1 MVMVFY
7 GSNSKSNP
15 VSMENKVEHQ
25 TENQIT
31 YDQTSSPVNYLC
43 VYLYISVW
51 MLTHCFV
58 DSWIHLASDLGMLY
72 KVRCGLQSLESNISQ
87 LSLRHFRIQNTS
99 TLDTFSLTINKTL
112 PLSPN
117 GDRWIEFPIQWPLK
131 KHFLVVVTYHL
142 TIFSRNILNKR
153 NLVHMTAC
161 IYGTHGDTGDR
172 SLLQSLQ
179 DVQQEEK
186 NESFLVIMDAADLGE
201 LEKIV
206 LLISSKTDCKLE
218 VKKLH
223 VQEAAKEHPIYVF
236 EVNEIFCEC
245 NKPKI
250 QREIPASFVTRGEK
264 QKNDIDNNLNK
275 EGSQVKNLTEYT
287 IKVYTGDKRGA
298 GTDANVHII
307 LFGNEDKSEV
317 FQLSQPLE
325 HQNPFERGKVDT
337 FKIKTKKLGSLRSIE
352 IGHSGKGFAS
362 GWFLEKVEITDAAS
376 NSVHCF
382 NCNRSVDQSI
392 ITLYTLFSF

>member
-7 GSNSKSNP
+7 GSNGKSNP

-31 YDQTSSPVNYLC
+31 YD
-43 VYLYISVW
+43 
-51 MLTHCFV
+51 
-58 DSWIHLASDLGMLY
+58 IHLSSDLGMLY
-72 KVRCGLQSLESNISQ
+72 KVRLGLQSLENNKSQ
-87 LSLRHFRIQNTS
+87 LSLRHFKIQNTS

-112 PLSPN
+112 PFSPN

-131 KHFLVVVTYHL
+131 EALSVVTYHL
-142 TIFSRNILNKR
+142 TVFSRNILNER
-153 NLVHMTAC
+153 NLLHMTAC
-161 IYGTHGDTGDR
+161 MYGTHGDTGDR

-179 DVQQEEK
+179 NVQQGEK
-186 NESFLVIMDAADLGE
+186 NESFLVIMDAVDLGE

-206 LLISSKTDCKLE
+206 LLIGSKTDCKLE
-218 VKKLH
+218 IKKLH
-223 VQEAAKEHPIYVF
+223 VQEAAKRHPIYVF
-236 EVNEIFCEC
+236 EVNEEFSVNA

-250 QREIPASFVTRGEK
+250 QREIPGSFVIRGEQ

-275 EGSQVKNLTEYT
+275 EGSQVKKLTEYT

-317 FQLSQPLE
+317 FQLTHSLD

-337 FKIKTKKLGSLRSIE
+337 FKIKTKNLGNLRSIE
-352 IGHSGKGFAS
+352 IGHDGKGFAS
-362 GWFLEKVEITDAAS
+362 GWFLEKVEITDAAR
-376 NSVHCF
+376 NSLHCF

-392 ITLYTLFSF
+392 ITLYMLFSF

>member
-31 YDQTSSPVNYLC
+31 YD
-43 VYLYISVW
+43 
-51 MLTHCFV
+51 
-58 DSWIHLASDLGMLY
+58 IHLPSDLGMLY
-72 KVRCGLQSLESNISQ
+72 KVRLGLQSLESNISL
-87 LSLRHFRIQNTS
+87 LSLRHFKIQNTS

-112 PLSPN
+112 PLPPN
-117 GDRWIEFPIQWPLK
+117 GDRWIEFPIQGPLK
-131 KHFLVVVTYHL
+131 EVLSVVTYHL
-142 TIFSRNILNKR
+142 TVFSRNILNER

-161 IYGTHGDTGDR
+161 IYGIHGDTGDR

-179 DVQQEEK
+179 NVQQGEK
-186 NESFLVIMDAADLGE
+186 NESFLVIVDAVDLGE

-206 LLISSKTDCKLE
+206 LLCELE
-218 VKKLH
+218 VPKLH

-236 EVNEIFCEC
+236 EVNEEFSVNA
-245 NKPKI
+245 NKPEI
-250 QREIPASFVTRGEK
+250 QREIPRSFVVRGEK
-264 QKNDIDNNLNK
+264 QKNGIDNNLNK

-287 IKVYTGDKRGA
+287 IKVYTGDKKGA
-298 GTDANVHII
+298 GTDASVHII

-317 FQLSQPLE
+317 FQLSQSLE
-325 HQNPFERGKVDT
+325 HQNPFERGKEN
-337 FKIKTKKLGSLRSIE
+337 KKLGSLCSIE
-352 IGHSGKGFAS
+352 IGHDGEGFAN
-362 GWFLEKVEITDAAS
+362 GWFLEKVEVTDAAR
-376 NSVHCF
+376 NSMHFF

-392 ITLYTLFSF
+392 NTLYTLGFFF

>member
-7 GSNSKSNP
+7 GSNGKSNP

-31 YDQTSSPVNYLC
+31 YD
-43 VYLYISVW
+43 
-51 MLTHCFV
+51 
-58 DSWIHLASDLGMLY
+58 IHLPTDLGMLY
-72 KVRCGLQSLESNISQ
+72 KVRLGLQSLENNVSQ
-87 LSLRHFRIQNTS
+87 LSLRHFKIQNTS

-131 KHFLVVVTYHL
+131 EPLSVVTYHL
-142 TIFSRNILNKR
+142 TVFSRNILNER

-179 DVQQEEK
+179 NVQQGEK
-186 NESFLVIMDAADLGE
+186 NESFLVIMDAVDLGE
-201 LEKIV
+201 LKKIV
-206 LLISSKTDCKLE
+206 LLISSKTDCKLDI
-218 VKKLH
+218 KKLH

-236 EVNEIFCEC
+236 EVNEEFSVNA

-250 QREIPASFVTRGEK
+250 QREIPGSFVIRGEK
-264 QKNDIDNNLNK
+264 QKDDIDNNLNK
-275 EGSQVKNLTEYT
+275 EGSKVKNLIEYT

-317 FQLSQPLE
+317 FQLSQSLE

-337 FKIKTKKLGSLRSIE
+337 FKIKTKNLGSLRSIE
-352 IGHSGKGFAS
+352 IGHNGKGF
-362 GWFLEKVEITDAAS
+362 
-376 NSVHCF
+376 
-382 NCNRSVDQSI
+382 
-392 ITLYTLFSF
+392 

>member
-7 GSNSKSNP
+7 GSNGKSNP

-31 YDQTSSPVNYLC
+31 YD
-43 VYLYISVW
+43 
-51 MLTHCFV
+51 
-58 DSWIHLASDLGMLY
+58 IHLPSDLGMLY
-72 KVRCGLQSLESNISQ
+72 KVRLGLQSLENNISQ
-87 LSLRHFRIQNTS
+87 LSLHHFKIQNTS

-131 KHFLVVVTYHL
+131 EPLSVVTYHL
-142 TIFSRNILNKR
+142 TVFSRNILNER

-179 DVQQEEK
+179 NIQQGEK
-186 NESFLVIMDAADLGE
+186 NESLLVIVDAVDLGE

-206 LLISSKTDCKLE
+206 LLISSKTDCKLDI
-218 VKKLH
+218 KKLH
-223 VQEAAKEHPIYVF
+223 VQEAAREYPIYVF
-236 EVNEIFCEC
+236 EVNEEFSVNANE
-245 NKPKI
+245 PKI
-250 QREIPASFVTRGEK
+250 QREIPRSFVIRGEK
-264 QKNDIDNNLNK
+264 QENDIANNLNK
-275 EGSQVKNLTEYT
+275 EGSKVKNLTEYT

-307 LFGNEDKSEV
+307 LYGNKDKSGV
-317 FQLSQPLE
+317 FQLSQSLE

-337 FKIKTKKLGSLRSIE
+337 FKIKTKELGSLCSIE
-352 IGHSGKGFAS
+352 IGHDGKGFAS
-362 GWFLEKVEITDAAS
+362 GWFLEKVEITDAAR
-376 NSVHCF
+376 NSMHWF

-392 ITLYTLFSF
+392 ITLYMLFSF

>member
-7 GSNSKSNP
+7 GSNGKSNP
-15 VSMENKVEHQ
+15 VSMGNKVEHQ

-31 YDQTSSPVNYLC
+31 YD
-43 VYLYISVW
+43 
-51 MLTHCFV
+51 
-58 DSWIHLASDLGMLY
+58 IHLPFNLGMLY
-72 KVRCGLQSLESNISQ
+72 KVRLGLQNLGNNISQ
-87 LSLRHFRIQNTS
+87 LSLHHFKIQNTS

-131 KHFLVVVTYHL
+131 EALSVVTYHL
-142 TIFSRNILNKR
+142 TVFSRNILNER
-153 NLVHMTAC
+153 NLLHMTAC

-179 DVQQEEK
+179 NVQQGEK
-186 NESFLVIMDAADLGE
+186 NESFLVIMDAVDLGE

-206 LLISSKTDCKLE
+206 LLISSKTECTLD

-236 EVNEIFCEC
+236 EVNEEFSVNA
-245 NKPKI
+245 NKPKT
-250 QREIPASFVTRGEK
+250 QREIPRSFVIRGEQ
-264 QKNDIDNNLNK
+264 QKNDIDSNLNK
-275 EGSQVKNLTEYT
+275 ESQVKKLTEYT

-317 FQLSQPLE
+317 FQLAHSLE

-337 FKIKTKKLGSLRSIE
+337 FKIKTKNLGSLRSIE
-352 IGHSGKGFAS
+352 IGHDGKGFAS
-362 GWFLEKVEITDAAS
+362 GWFLEKVEITEEAG
-376 NSVHCF
+376 NSMHCF

-392 ITLYTLFSF
+392 ITLYMLFSF

>member
-7 GSNSKSNP
+7 GSNGKSNP

-31 YDQTSSPVNYLC
+31 YD
-43 VYLYISVW
+43 
-51 MLTHCFV
+51 
-58 DSWIHLASDLGMLY
+58 IHLPSSLGTLY
-72 KVRCGLQSLESNISQ
+72 KVRLGLQSLENNISQ
-87 LSLRHFRIQNTS
+87 LSLRHFKIQNIS
-99 TLDTFSLTINKTL
+99 TLDTFSLSINKTL

-131 KHFLVVVTYHL
+131 EAFSVVTYHL
-142 TIFSRNILNKR
+142 TIFSRNILNER
-153 NLVHMTAC
+153 NLLHMTAC

-179 DVQQEEK
+179 NVQQGEK
-186 NESFLVIMDAADLGE
+186 NESFLVIVDAVDLGE

-206 LLISSKTDCKLE
+206 LLISSKTDCKLDI
-218 VKKLH
+218 KKLH

-236 EVNEIFCEC
+236 EVNEEFSVNA
-245 NKPKI
+245 NKPKM
-250 QREIPASFVTRGEK
+250 QREIPASFVIRGGN
-264 QKNDIDNNLNK
+264 QKNDIDNNLKK

-317 FQLSQPLE
+317 FQLSQSLE

-337 FKIKTKKLGSLRSIE
+337 FKIKTKKLGSLCSIE
-352 IGHSGKGFAS
+352 IGHDGKGFAS
-362 GWFLEKVEITDAAS
+362 GWFLEKVEITDAAR
-376 NSVHCF
+376 NSIHCF

-392 ITLYTLFSF
+392 ITLYMLFSF

>member
-7 GSNSKSNP
+7 GSNGKSNP
-15 VSMENKVEHQ
+15 VSMENEVEHQ

-31 YDQTSSPVNYLC
+31 YD
-43 VYLYISVW
+43 
-51 MLTHCFV
+51 
-58 DSWIHLASDLGMLY
+58 IHLPSNLGMLY
-72 KVRCGLQSLESNISQ
+72 KVRLGLQSLENNISQ
-87 LSLRHFRIQNTS
+87 LFLCHFKIQNIL

-117 GDRWIEFPIQWPLK
+117 GDRWIEFPIEWPLK
-131 KHFLVVVTYHL
+131 ETLSVVTYHL
-142 TIFSRNILNKR
+142 TIFSRNILNER
-153 NLVHMTAC
+153 NLVRVTAC

-172 SLLQSLQ
+172 SLLQSLLN
-179 DVQQEEK
+179 VQQGEK
-186 NESFLVIMDAADLGE
+186 NESFLVIVDAVDLGE

-206 LLISSKTDCKLE
+206 LLISSKTGCKLDI
-218 VKKLH
+218 KKLH

-236 EVNEIFCEC
+236 EVNEEFSVNA

-250 QREIPASFVTRGEK
+250 QREIPRSFVIRGEQ

-275 EGSQVKNLTEYT
+275 EGSQVKKLTEYT

-317 FQLSQPLE
+317 FQLAHSLE

-337 FKIKTKKLGSLRSIE
+337 FKIKTKNIGSLRSIE
-352 IGHSGKGFAS
+352 IGHDGKGFAS
-362 GWFLEKVEITDAAS
+362 GWFLEKVEITDAVR

-392 ITLYTLFSF
+392 ITLYMLFSF

>member
-31 YDQTSSPVNYLC
+31 YD
-43 VYLYISVW
+43 
-51 MLTHCFV
+51 
-58 DSWIHLASDLGMLY
+58 IHLPSDLGMLY
-72 KVRCGLQSLESNISQ
+72 KVGLGFQSLENNISQ
-87 LSLRHFRIQNTS
+87 LSLCHFKIQNTS
-99 TLDTFSLTINKTL
+99 NLDTCSLTRNKAL

-131 KHFLVVVTYHL
+131 EALSVVTCHL
-142 TIFSRNILNKR
+142 TVFSRNILNER

-179 DVQQEEK
+179 NVQQGEK
-186 NESFLVIMDAADLGE
+186 NESFLVIVDAVDLGE
-201 LEKIV
+201 LEKTV
-206 LLISSKTDCKLE
+206 LLISSKTDCKLDI
-218 VKKLH
+218 KKLH

-236 EVNEIFCEC
+236 EVNEEFSV
-245 NKPKI
+245 NAKKPKI
-250 QREIPASFVTRGEK
+250 QREIPRSFFIRGEK
-264 QKNDIDNNLNK
+264 QKNYLKK

-287 IKVYTGDKRGA
+287 IKVYTGDKRGP

-307 LFGNEDKSEV
+307 LFGNEDKSEI
-317 FQLSQPLE
+317 FQHSLSLE

-337 FKIKTKKLGSLRSIE
+337 FKIKTNKLGSLHSIE
-352 IGHSGKGFAS
+352 IGHDGKG
-362 GWFLEKVEITDAAS
+362 L
-376 NSVHCF
+376 
-382 NCNRSVDQSI
+382 
-392 ITLYTLFSF
+392 

>member
-7 GSNSKSNP
+7 GSNGKSNP

-31 YDQTSSPVNYLC
+31 YDTYVVALFSFLLWPFL
-43 VYLYISVW
+43 L
-51 MLTHCFV
+51 LPP
-58 DSWIHLASDLGMLY
+58 A
-72 KVRCGLQSLESNISQ
+72 QSLDGSQ
-87 LSLRHFRIQNTS
+87 VFSTVCCVWDSGQLCLPHADAAEPGQRWHCLSWGCAQL
-99 TLDTFSLTINKTL
+99 L
-112 PLSPN
+112 PL
-117 GDRWIEFPIQWPLK
+117 
-131 KHFLVVVTYHL
+131 VTYHL
-142 TIFSRNILNKR
+142 TVFSRNILNER

-179 DVQQEEK
+179 NVQQGEK
-186 NESFLVIMDAADLGE
+186 NESFLVMVDAVDLEE

-206 LLISSKTDCKLE
+206 LLISSKTDCKLDI
-218 VKKLH
+218 KKLH
-223 VQEAAKEHPIYVF
+223 VQEAVKEYPIYVF
-236 EVNEIFCEC
+236 EVNEEFSMNP

-250 QREIPASFVTRGEK
+250 QREIPRSFVIRGEK
-264 QKNDIDNNLNK
+264 QKNDVANNLNK
-275 EGSQVKNLTEYT
+275 EGSKVKNLTEYT
-287 IKVYTGDKRGA
+287 IKVHTGDKRGA

-317 FQLSQPLE
+317 FQLSQSLE

-337 FKIKTKKLGSLRSIE
+337 FKIKTKNVGNLRSIE
-352 IGHSGKGFAS
+352 IGHDGKGFAS
-362 GWFLEKVEITDAAS
+362 GWFLEKVEITDAAR

-392 ITLYTLFSF
+392 TPLYMLFSF